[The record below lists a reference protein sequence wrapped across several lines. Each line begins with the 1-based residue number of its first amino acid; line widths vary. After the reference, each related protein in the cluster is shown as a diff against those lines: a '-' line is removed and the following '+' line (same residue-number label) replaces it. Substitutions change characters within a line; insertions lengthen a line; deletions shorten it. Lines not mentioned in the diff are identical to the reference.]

1 MELVAGVQL
10 RIVIGASQR
19 LHAWGVA
26 HTNDLTRDGL
36 AVHFE
41 QNSCVSQIE
50 PARDCKGETVKI
62 KTLTSQITLISAA
75 VIISN
80 LGYFGHAGFSA
91 IAQQTSPTLNLSP
104 EEQNLVKA
112 IVSAPDPAAKVKAS
126 ADLIHKYPRTL
137 ARPRVARDLA
147 AQIAKL
153 TDASQRLSLAQEYQ
167 KVFDEPSEQE
177 LILPV
182 LIDAHA
188 NANQPDEAFAKGAA
202 FLSQNPDS
210 LRVLVALVSVGAEQ
224 AKKKNSKFV
233 AQTIQYGT
241 HTIELIESDK
251 KPADMDDVSW
261 KEYKNSVL
269 PAVYRSM
276 GLLNLLKGDRV
287 QAKTQYT
294 KASELAPS
302 DPFNFLMLSALLNDE
317 YQIAAQK
324 YKGMPEGP
332 AKEAELKKTQTMLD
346 SVIEAYAKTIAL
358 SEGNPALLQVR
369 QQYLQDLEAYY
380 RYRHNNS
387 TEGMQ
392 QLIDKYK
399 APAKP

>member
-1 MELVAGVQL
+1 
-10 RIVIGASQR
+10 
-19 LHAWGVA
+19 
-26 HTNDLTRDGL
+26 
-36 AVHFE
+36 
-41 QNSCVSQIE
+41 
-50 PARDCKGETVKI
+50 VKI
-62 KTLTSQITLISAA
+62 KTLISQITLISVA

-80 LGYFGHAGFSA
+80 LGYSGHAGFSA

-112 IVSAPDPAAKVKAS
+112 IVSAADPAARVKAS
-126 ADLIHKYPRTL
+126 ADLIKKYPKTL

-147 AQIAKL
+147 GQIANL

-202 FLSQNPDS
+202 FLSQHPDS
-210 LRVLVALVSVGAEQ
+210 LSVLVALVSVGAEQ

-251 KPADMDDVSW
+251 KPASMDDVSW
-261 KEYKNSVL
+261 KEYKSSVL
-269 PAVYRSM
+269 PAMYRSM

-302 DPFNFLMLSALLNDE
+302 DPFNFLMLSAILNDE
-317 YQIAAQK
+317 YQVEAQN
-324 YKGMPEGP
+324 YKGMPAGP

-346 SVIEAYAKTIAL
+346 NVIEAYAKTIAL
-358 SEGNPALLQVR
+358 SEGNSALQQVR